1 MFNVLKRNL
10 RSGSQTFGLWITI
23 PHGDVSEC
31 LSQVP
36 YDWFV
41 FDQEHSPLDDQLSQ
55 QLIQSMGVTGVT
67 PLIRVAANDPV
78 LIKKALDTGAHGIV
92 VPYVNTREDAERAVS
107 ACLYPPRGIRG
118 CGPRRGKIVD
128 PDYLLTAN
136 DEMFVMVQIETA
148 EAVENVEAILSVEG
162 VDAYFVGPY
171 DLSASMGVMGELSS
185 PQVQEAI
192 GSVFAVGQR
201 LGCPGGLW
209 MGAGLPLEERVREG
223 WQFLSLGMDIDLL
236 LNAGKTALAAA
247 RAAGKGRDGE
257 HGRRETT

>member
-10 RSGSQTFGLWITI
+10 ISGKQTFGLWITI

-31 LSQVP
+31 LSRVP
-36 YDWFV
+36 FDWFV

-55 QLIQSMGVTGVT
+55 QLIQAMGATEVT

-78 LIKKALDTGAHGIV
+78 LIKKALDTGAHGV
-92 VPYVNTREDAERAVS
+92 VIPYVNTREDAERAVS
-107 ACLYPPRGIRG
+107 ACLYPPRGMRG
-118 CGPRRGKIVD
+118 CGLRRGKIID

-136 DEMFVMVQIETA
+136 DEMFVMVQVETV

-171 DLSASMGVMGELSS
+171 DLSASMGILGELSN
-185 PQVQEAI
+185 PQLQEAI
-192 GSVFAVGQR
+192 ASVFAVGQR
-201 LGCPGGLW
+201 LGRPGGLW
-209 MGAGLPLEERVREG
+209 MGAGLSLEERVREG

-236 LNAGKTALAAA
+236 MTAGKTALATA
-247 RAAGKGRDGE
+247 RAAGKRGEGE
-257 HGRRETT
+257 HGLK